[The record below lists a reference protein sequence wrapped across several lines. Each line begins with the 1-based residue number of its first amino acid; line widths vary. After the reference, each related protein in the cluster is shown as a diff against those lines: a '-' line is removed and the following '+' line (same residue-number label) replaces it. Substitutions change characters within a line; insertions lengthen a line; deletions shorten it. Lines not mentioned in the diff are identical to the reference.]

1 MLHVCPRVPVY
12 SVDSPVLSKPFFSSV
27 VSGAEETPD
36 ANVISLEIEIRATHC
51 MEVEQKKNITIQFE
65 CRFDEEA
72 FSKNATINVR
82 NKGQPVTD
90 LDLRMYVNTSDV
102 YPGDTIQINT
112 TLKNTD
118 LSQCEC
124 KLLMLDL
131 HAGPWAIDGELV
143 DTNKNNTSLNKTD
156 LRRMEIRC
164 TFIADQRYSYFC
176 VFKNSFHTR
185 GLRIIPTKP
194 VIKHKIT
201 QSSVQLYG
209 IPFKKDVHQFDPCIK
224 QYTLAPEE
232 GPKLP
237 EPMLL
242 FNRSFIR
249 VRDILII
256 CHPVP
261 ELATFS
267 YPRMKCTG
275 LVDGVR
281 LKWFDLGP
289 MVSQVITYRNE
300 DKRYF
305 ALGPERNS
313 IVTTRD
319 LTDRWIGISLSG
331 YRKYI
336 DGKIH
341 VNATYLPWDETRT
354 FNKNLFGLNCTE
366 FVADDWNC
374 ELRIYSRSK
383 EQPMKVSCC
392 LNL

>member
-1 MLHVCPRVPVY
+1 M
-12 SVDSPVLSKPFFSSV
+12 
-27 VSGAEETPD
+27 
-36 ANVISLEIEIRATHC
+36 LEIEVRVTHC
-51 MEVEQKKNITIQFE
+51 MEIEQKKNITIQFE
-65 CRFDEEA
+65 CRIDEEA
-72 FSKNATINVR
+72 FSNNATINVR
-82 NKGQPVTD
+82 NKGQSVTD
-90 LDLRMYVNTSDV
+90 
-102 YPGDTIQINT
+102 
-112 TLKNTD
+112 
-118 LSQCEC
+118 
-124 KLLMLDL
+124 
-131 HAGPWAIDGELV
+131 
-143 DTNKNNTSLNKTD
+143 
-156 LRRMEIRC
+156 
-164 TFIADQRYSYFC
+164 QRNSYFC
-176 VFKNSFHTR
+176 VFKNSF
-185 GLRIIPTKP
+185 RIIPTKP

-237 EPMLL
+237 ETMLL

-249 VRDILII
+249 VRDMLII

-289 MVSQVITYRNE
+289 MVSQVITYRNV

-341 VNATYLPWDETRT
+341 VDAIYLPWDETQT
-354 FNKNLFGLNCTE
+354 FTKNLFGLNCTE

-374 ELRIYSRSK
+374 EF
-383 EQPMKVSCC
+383 
-392 LNL
+392 